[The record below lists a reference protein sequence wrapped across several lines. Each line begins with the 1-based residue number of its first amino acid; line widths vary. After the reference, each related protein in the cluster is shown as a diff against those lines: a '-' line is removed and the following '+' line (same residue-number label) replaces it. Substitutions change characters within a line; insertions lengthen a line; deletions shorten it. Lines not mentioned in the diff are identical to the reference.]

1 MAFGRSFERSD
12 PKEAPWHLG
21 GLRRRHFAKYE
32 FAAQWAPGQKVVD
45 VACGVGYGSV
55 MLADAG
61 AAEIVS
67 MDISEDAIG
76 YAKANYPHPTVRY
89 EVRDASDTR
98 LPDQWADVIVSLE
111 TIEHLP
117 TEKVGSY
124 IQELRRVLKAEG
136 TLIMSTPNGSV
147 SYNPSPY
154 HVQEFSLPEL
164 QALLGQQFGDLAIFG
179 QRMIP
184 EWCSNQ
190 LLKLRKLGRLSRR
203 VEAVV
208 WRLFFDGSSI
218 RPQPQPGKQP
228 FYYIIVASEPGLG
241 AGEGTLSAADIRLR
255 SADIRTV
262 S

>member
-1 MAFGRSFERSD
+1 MTLWRSYERSD
-12 PKEAPWHLG
+12 PKKAPWYLG

-32 FAAQWAPGQKVVD
+32 FAAQWVPGQRVVD

-67 MDISEDAIG
+67 MDISEDAIA
-76 YAKANYPHPTVRY
+76 YAKANYPHSNVRY
-89 EVRDASDTR
+89 EIRDASDTG
-98 LPDQWADVIVSLE
+98 LPDQWADVVVSLE

-117 TEKVGSY
+117 KDRVDPY
-124 IQELRRVLKAEG
+124 LQELRRVLKAEG

-154 HVQEFSLPEL
+154 HVQEFSLAEL
-164 QALLGQQFGDLAIFG
+164 QALLGQHFGDLEIFG
-179 QRMIP
+179 QRMMP

-190 LLKLRKLGRLSRR
+190 LLKLRRLGGLSRR

-208 WRLFFDGSSI
+208 WRSFFDGSSI
-218 RPQPQPGKQP
+218 SPQPQPGTQP
-228 FYYIIVASEPGLG
+228 FYYVIVASRAGLG
-241 AGEGTLSAADIRLR
+241 AGEGSLSEPDI
-255 SADIRTV
+255 S